1 MHVLFLRP
9 SRQVVLNWWWSL
21 RTNIIILF
29 FIMKTQRPKRFSTKI
44 KAPASLSV
52 MSSKLEKLS
61 TIPHLN
67 QNCYMTHFD
76 VATHQLR
83 STVLDNTFVLGKA
96 MWVGLDWRP
105 LSTNISSTSH
115 WDRNK
120 DTPKSERLFFF
131 FPFAYWLLYILCPGG
146 IINIV

>member
-9 SRQVVLNWWWSL
+9 SRLVVLNWWWSL
-21 RTNIIILF
+21 RTSIIILF

-67 QNCYMTHFD
+67 QNCYITHFD

-83 STVLDNTFVLGKA
+83 STVLDNTFVLGFRQSNVSKT
-96 MWVGLDWRP
+96 GLTSFEHQLQFNFP
-105 LSTNISSTSH
+105 L
-115 WDRNK
+115 RQEQRY
-120 DTPKSERLFFF
+120 PK
-131 FPFAYWLLYILCPGG
+131 
-146 IINIV
+146 V